1 MDEFAVIYYN
11 KKLDIINVNKLIDY
25 DEELYNLDQNKRFK
39 MMDDSNN
46 VQKVQIIKKGGK

>member
-1 MDEFAVIYYN
+1 MIYYN